1 MALASGAMVKI
12 VGIDPGLAATGVGV
26 VRGRGLRTAGY
37 SFGCITTSA
46 SVALPERLSHIYSR
60 LHRLLSFE
68 APDLVVIEDV
78 FSLQDYPKSGIG
90 LGQVSGVIMLA
101 ASQCGL
107 SCVQVPV
114 REAKQV
120 LTGNGN
126 ASKSQLERAVR
137 LRLNHPVAIRPSH
150 AADALGLAI
159 IGLLRWVGHPAHP
172 ARQPST
178 AARRRRPP
186 RKGPGS

>member
-1 MALASGAMVKI
+1 
-12 VGIDPGLAATGVGV
+12 
-26 VRGRGLRTAGY
+26 
-37 SFGCITTSA
+37 
-46 SVALPERLSHIYSR
+46 
-60 LHRLLSFE
+60 
-68 APDLVVIEDV
+68 
-78 FSLQDYPKSGIG
+78 
-90 LGQVSGVIMLA
+90 
-101 ASQCGL
+101 
-107 SCVQVPV
+107 V
-114 REAKQV
+114 REAKQI

-178 AARRRRPP
+178 AARRRRLP

>member
-1 MALASGAMVKI
+1 MVKI
-12 VGIDPGLAATGVGV
+12 VGVDPGLAATGVGI
-26 VRGRGLRTAGY
+26 VRGRGTSLAAY

-46 SVALPERLSHIYSR
+46 SSALPERLSHIFSR
-60 LHRLLSFE
+60 LQRLLAAE

-78 FSLQDYPKSGIG
+78 FSLQEYPKSGIG

-101 ASQCGL
+101 ACQCGL
-107 SCVQVPV
+107 RCAQIPV

-137 LRLNHPVAIRPSH
+137 MRVDHAGAIRPSH
-150 AADALGLAI
+150 AADALGLAL
-159 IGLLRWVGHPAHP
+159 IGLLRWGGPAAP
-172 ARQPST
+172 GPIGATLKPG
-178 AARRRRPP
+178 ARRHSREDL
-186 RKGPGS
+186 GS